1 MNELDN
7 KKTELELENS
17 ANLTKSEEEIDKNG
31 TVSEQ
36 NVSIVDKS
44 QNNDAI
50 KSNKNEVIVAK
61 QTVEQN
67 EQMPQAK
74 DNEAI
79 AAEKTPSNDNLVSE
93 TEKKPKKEKKTKL
106 QKWFNRM
113 RRWHKYV
120 IRLVFPYKKVGHTE
134 IFDDRNYIIVGNHKS
149 IMDVVP
155 AAICVKQPVHFMA
168 KKELWDKKLGRWFA
182 NKCECI
188 QVNRD
193 GADVRAMMMALK
205 LLKSGETICIF
216 PEGTR
221 NKSDDIF
228 LPFKS
233 GAAALSIKTKTPI
246 LPIVQ
251 VKKIKPFK
259 RAYFYYGEP
268 FEFSQYYGKK
278 ITDDDIKVCDEKLR
292 QVLLEM
298 YLELEEKISKKSKQ
312 K

>member
-7 KKTELELENS
+7 KNVLELEKS
-17 ANLTKSEEEIDKNG
+17 ADIIKSKDK
-31 TVSEQ
+31 TVEDDSTAEQ
-36 NVSIVDKS
+36 SVSIVDKS
-44 QNNDAI
+44 QNIDAT
-50 KSNKNEVIVAK
+50 KSNKNEVVVAK
-61 QTVEQN
+61 QAVEQN
-67 EQMPQAK
+67 EQTSQAM
-74 DNEAI
+74 DNVTT
-79 AAEKTPSNDNLVSE
+79 AAEKTINKEDLVSK
-93 TEKKPKKEKKTKL
+93 TEKSSKKEKKTKL
-106 QKWFNRM
+106 QKWFNTM
-113 RRWHKYV
+113 RRWHKFV

-205 LLKSGETICIF
+205 LLKNGETICIF

-251 VKKIKPFK
+251 IKKIKPFK

-268 FEFSQYYGKK
+268 FEFSEYYGKK

-292 QVLLEM
+292 QVLLNM
-298 YLELEEKISKKSKQ
+298 YLELEEIISKKSKE